1 MSNSPLV
8 NYTAISPFKT
18 SPRKRTID
26 ALIVHCMAANLS
38 VETCGNV
45 FQRPNRNAS
54 SNYGIGSDGRIG
66 MYVYEKDRAWCSGGK
81 DKNGKV
87 IRVNGISG
95 ADWDQRAIS
104 IEVANDGGAETGWH
118 VSDKAMESLVN
129 LLVDICQRNGIPKLL
144 WKNDKTLVGKMDQQN
159 MALHRW
165 FSNKSCPGDYLVS
178 KHEWLM
184 EQVNARLNGQPTPTP
199 APSGFPYKVKITCD
213 TLNVRKG
220 PGTSYKVVT
229 QVHKGEVY
237 TITAEQNGWGKLKS
251 GAGWICLKYTIRIS

>member
-1 MSNSPLV
+1 MSNSDLV
-8 NYTAISPFKT
+8 SYTRISPYRT
-18 SPRKRTID
+18 VPRNHKIDTIT
-26 ALIVHCMAANLS
+26 IHCMAGNFS
-38 VETCGNV
+38 VETCGDI

-66 MYVYEKDRAWCSGGK
+66 LYCEEKDRSWCSSNRAN
-81 DKNGKV
+81 DM
-87 IRVNGISG
+87 
-95 ADWDQRAIS
+95 RAIT
-104 IEVANDGGAETGWH
+104 IEVANDGGAPDWH
-118 VSDKAMESLVN
+118 VSDKAMESLIN
-129 LLVDICQRNGIPKLL
+129 LLVDICHRNGISKLVYSA
-144 WKNDKTLVGKMDQQN
+144 NKTERVNHVNGCN
-159 MALHRW
+159 MTLHRD
-165 FSNKSCPGDYLVS
+165 FAAKACPGDYLVS
-178 KHEWLM
+178 KHPWIA

-199 APSGFPYKVKITCD
+199 APSGLPYKVKITCD